1 MGEKVVSLREAE
13 RGLKPHFV
21 LVHGIGGGGWCW
33 YKIRCL
39 MENSGYRV
47 SCVDLRSAG
56 IDQTHADSLLSFDDY
71 NKPLMDFM
79 SALPDNEQIILVGHS
94 AGGLSVTE
102 ATHKFAK
109 KIRLVVY
116 VAATMLKLG
125 YMTDEDVKD
134 VKFSKPFLALPL
146 LFRVELNVNE
156 GGKERVWFAVSS
168 QHSAESDKGVPDLSE
183 YGDVYKLGFGLGPDQ
198 PPTSALVKKEY
209 QRKIIYHLSPLED
222 STLAAM
228 LLRPGPIKAIQNA
241 RFVAVADEDHNVDK
255 GVPDLSEYGDV
266 YKLGFGLGPDQP
278 PTSALVK
285 KEYQRK
291 IIYHLSPLEDSTLA
305 AMLLR
310 PGPIKAIQNARFV
323 AVADEDHNVD
333 KVPRIYIKTMYDRV
347 VKPEQQAAMIK
358 RWPPSDVY
366 VLDSDHSPFFS
377 TPFLLFGL
385 LVKAVASF
393 GFGLNHL

>member
-1 MGEKVVSLREAE
+1 MGEKVIGLRETE

-71 NKPLMDFM
+71 NKPLIDFM

-125 YMTDEDVKD
+125 YMTEEDVKD
-134 VKFSKPFLALPL
+134 
-146 LFRVELNVNE
+146 
-156 GGKERVWFAVSS
+156 
-168 QHSAESDKGVPDLSE
+168 GVPDLSE
-183 YGDVYKLGFGLGPDQ
+183 YGDVYELGFGLGPDQ

-209 QRKIIYHLSPLED
+209 QRKIIYHLSPHED

-228 LLRPGPIKAIQNA
+228 LLRPGPIKAIQ
-241 RFVAVADEDHNVDK
+241 
-255 GVPDLSEYGDV
+255 S
-266 YKLGFGLGPDQP
+266 
-278 PTSALVK
+278 
-285 KEYQRK
+285 
-291 IIYHLSPLEDSTLA
+291 
-305 AMLLR
+305 
-310 PGPIKAIQNARFV
+310 ARFV

-333 KVPRIYIKTMYDRV
+333 KVPRIYIKTLYDRV